1 MTDGAP
7 AIVASAS
14 SRRGWATV
22 IYWYIVVIYRVN
34 AREPCAPHS
43 PFHSATLRLNCC
55 HSWVPSPPPPTVHA
69 AAVACTEQHATR
81 ARNRPVRVPACRESV
96 WRRSVRAAKC
106 EMSGFAPSKCE
117 VSNFAYAKCE
127 MSDFEPSK
135 YAKCEV
141 SGFALAKCTVQIAPA
156 PEHFART
163 THARERARART
174 STCIPTPLCDTFY

>member
-55 HSWVPSPPPPTVHA
+55 HSWVPSPPPPTSETVIA
-69 AAVACTEQHATR
+69 PVIAPPPARRGIDAQKRRRALGTR
-81 ARNRPVRVPACRESV
+81 A
-96 WRRSVRAAKC
+96 
-106 EMSGFAPSKCE
+106 PS
-117 VSNFAYAKCE
+117 
-127 MSDFEPSK
+127 
-135 YAKCEV
+135 
-141 SGFALAKCTVQIAPA
+141 
-156 PEHFART
+156 
-163 THARERARART
+163 
-174 STCIPTPLCDTFY
+174 